1 MYTLLQNSLENLSIY
16 NSGTPAAI
24 SKVN

>member
-1 MYTLLQNSLENLSIY
+1 MHTLLQNSLENLPIY
-16 NSGTPAAI
+16 KSGTPAAI